1 MCCICGQSVKK
12 DYDKWIEYIK
22 PNRFQFDDS
31 KSIEVKF
38 AEDDQVVNN
47 WRISSQVNPCR
58 VMSNCFDCILYSII
72 VYNKVN
78 KSDVDESTPDSSLQH
93 LELNVELEMSGSTR
107 QLPLE
112 VKFQGMREEN
122 TSFKFSVRI
131 SRPITGTANLHNCKD
146 KI

>member
-1 MCCICGQSVKK
+1 M
-12 DYDKWIEYIK
+12 
-22 PNRFQFDDS
+22 S
-31 KSIEVKF
+31 K
-38 AEDDQVVNN
+38 
-47 WRISSQVNPCR
+47 
-58 VMSNCFDCILYSII
+58 CFDYILYSII

-78 KSDVDESTPDSSLQH
+78 KSDVDESKPDTCLLH
-93 LELNVELEMSGSTR
+93 LDLNVELEMSSSTR

>member
-1 MCCICGQSVKK
+1 MFCIYEQSARKE
-12 DYDKWIEYIK
+12 YTNWIEYIK
-22 PNRFQFDDS
+22 PNRFQFDDT
-31 KSIEVKF
+31 KCIQVMLPENDK
-38 AEDDQVVNN
+38 VVNN
-47 WRISSQVNPCR
+47 WRLSSQVNPCR
-58 VMSNCFDCILYSII
+58 VICKSFDCILHSTI

-112 VKFQGMREEN
+112 VKFEGMREEN

-131 SRPITGTANLHNCKD
+131 PRPLTGNSVVVEL
-146 KI
+146 IML

>member
-1 MCCICGQSVKK
+1 MCCICGQRVRE
-12 DYDKWIEYIK
+12 DYVNWTEHIRPKL
-22 PNRFQFDDS
+22 FQFNDT
-31 KSIEVKF
+31 KSIQVMLP
-38 AEDDQVVNN
+38 EDDQVVNN

-58 VMSNCFDCILYSII
+58 VMSNCFDYILYSII

-93 LELNVELEMSGSTR
+93 LHLNVELEMSGSTR

-122 TSFKFSVRI
+122 TSFKFSVRMSTPPTI
-131 SRPITGTANLHNCKD
+131 GIQSCI
-146 KI
+146 IV

>member
-1 MCCICGQSVKK
+1 MCCICGQRVRE
-12 DYDKWIEYIK
+12 DYDKWIEYIR
-22 PNRFQFDDS
+22 PNRFQFDDT
-31 KSIEVKF
+31 KSIQVKF
-38 AEDDQVVNN
+38 PEDDQVVNN

-58 VMSNCFDCILYSII
+58 VMSNCFDYILYSII

-93 LELNVELEMSGSTR
+93 LDLNVELEMSGSTR

-131 SRPITGTANLHNCKD
+131 PRPTTGTENLHNC
-146 KI
+146 IR